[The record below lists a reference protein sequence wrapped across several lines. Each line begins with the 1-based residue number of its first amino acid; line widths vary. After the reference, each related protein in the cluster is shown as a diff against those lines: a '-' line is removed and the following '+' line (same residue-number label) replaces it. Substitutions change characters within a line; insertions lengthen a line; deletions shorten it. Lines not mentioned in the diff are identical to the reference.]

1 MAGSV
6 TTGSLAASA
15 LPSRARARRRF
26 EPFALSL
33 LLMLIGAGLGP
44 AAAAGEW
51 ISRLQPPVEAYF
63 WLAGEPV
70 VLRLPPDLPEGTL
83 DRLSLEL
90 NGAPVAASLERQ
102 GETTALRLQVPPKPG
117 SHELR
122 LVEALEGGGRAER
135 GRWRIEV
142 RDAAALAGQGQD
154 GAASPMAGLLDE
166 PQEDR
171 AVEVVTGE
179 GSATLKDERWEAGVE
194 SQAAGDAAAEEY
206 QMQLRFRD
214 GEIASE
220 AKVGRQNLGAQG
232 LIVEDAARP
241 GASLSLETSDS
252 RARVTG
258 FALTEEAQFRDDPA
272 ARTEGPD
279 RQVQGSHL
287 AVRPI
292 EALKDNLEVTGTYAR
307 GQVREGAAAEATES
321 GDAWSLATDTR
332 WLDERLRLRGEVARS
347 RHDPDGVAGA
357 QAPVAGEAYAGQV
370 GITVLKDRSVADAP
384 LNWDLGLEAE
394 RLGEGFASLANP
406 DAEANRQTTALT
418 SRMTWDDYALEAR
431 AGQRIDNV
439 EALAALPVERTRDLE
454 LSGRYA
460 PTTGPS
466 EAPLP
471 AWLGRPTVGLSFGVE
486 DSHQESL
493 PEDDGGLSASR
504 RVDSTLSLG
513 SDYGAWGWDLSQSLG
528 SASDQAE
535 GDRITYGTGLGA
547 RVALGQR
554 LELAPNARWS
564 QEQASASEATVE
576 ESWKVGLKAE
586 VILLPD
592 TLSSS
597 LDYAYGYDWDTAST
611 AVTQAVGGELLWR
624 FLEAK
629 EERPAMAL
637 SLAGSVED
645 RWDLGLPDDRSRDY
659 QVFLNL
665 KVSLPDGR

>member
-1 MAGSV
+1 MAGNV
-6 TTGSLAASA
+6 TTASLGSSV
-15 LPSRARARRRF
+15 LPGRARRRRRF
-26 EPFALSL
+26 EPFTLSL
-33 LLMLIGAGLGP
+33 LLMLVGPGP
-44 AAAAGEW
+44 AAAAAEW
-51 ISRLQPPVEAYF
+51 ISRLQPPAEAYF

-83 DRLSLEL
+83 DRLALEL

-102 GETTALRLQVPPKPG
+102 GETTALRLQAPPEPG

-122 LVEALEGGGRAER
+122 LVEALEGGGRSEH

-142 RDAAALAGQGQD
+142 REAAALAGRGQD
-154 GAASPMAGLLDE
+154 AAASRMTGLLDE
-166 PQEDR
+166 PREDR
-171 AVEVVTGE
+171 AVEVVTGD

-194 SQAAGDAAAEEY
+194 SKGSEEY

-220 AKVGRQNLGAQG
+220 AKLGRQNLGAQG
-232 LIVEDAARP
+232 LVVEDAARP
-241 GASLSLETSDS
+241 GASLSLETGDS

-258 FALTEEAQFRDDPA
+258 FALTEEAQLRGNPA

-279 RQVQGSHL
+279 RRVQGSHL

-292 EALKDNLEVTGTYAR
+292 EALKDNVEVSGTYAR
-307 GQVREGAAAEATES
+307 GEVRDGAASETTES

-347 RHDPDGVAGA
+347 RHDPDGGAGA
-357 QAPVAGEAYAGQV
+357 QAPVAGEAYAGRV
-370 GITVLKDRSVADAP
+370 GVTVLKDRSVADAP
-384 LNWDLGLEAE
+384 LNWDLSLEAE
-394 RLGEGFASLANP
+394 RLGRGFASLANP
-406 DAEANRQTTALT
+406 DAEANRQTTAVT
-418 SRMTWDDYALEAR
+418 SRLTWDDYALEAK

-439 EALAALPVERTRDLE
+439 EALAALPVEQTRDLE

-460 PTTGPS
+460 PTSGPG

-471 AWLGRPTVGLSFGVE
+471 VWLGRPTVGLSFGVE
-486 DSHQESL
+486 DSRQESS
-493 PEDDGGLSASR
+493 PEGDGVPSASR

-528 SASDQAE
+528 SASDQAGGE
-535 GDRITYGTGLGA
+535 RVTYGTGLGA
-547 RVALGQR
+547 RVALGRR
-554 LELAPNARWS
+554 LELAPSARWS
-564 QEQASASEATVE
+564 QEQARSSEATVE
-576 ESWKVGLKAE
+576 ENWEVGLKAE

-597 LDYAYGYDWDTAST
+597 VDYAYGYDWDTAGT
-611 AVTQAVGGELLWR
+611 AVTQALGGELLWH
-624 FLEAK
+624 FLEAEK
-629 EERPAMAL
+629 ERPAMAL

-645 RWDLGLPDDRSRDY
+645 RWDLGVADDRTRDY